1 MIDPYIYSGTEILIN
16 KFNIRDKVDI
26 EAREADYV
34 SARMRAITIE
44 PVDGCFDFEHLCAI
58 HGYIFQD
65 IYDWAGQ
72 IRTVPMEKYEPV
84 LGGLS
89 IEYAEP
95 DKIEQETTT
104 VLNKLKSIEWDK
116 LDLDHK
122 AESFS
127 QLTAALWK
135 VHPFREGNTR
145 TVITFCCQFADCQG
159 FPLDTALFKDHSVF
173 VRTALVAASAQFKD
187 LGDRSQ
193 PQHLIQIV
201 RDAME
206 HGKTRKPSV
215 RKKLDQLSKIHQ
227 TRIVPIKNT
236 HEFER

>member
-1 MIDPYIYSGTEILIN
+1 MIDPYVYPGTEILVN
-16 KFNIRDKVDI
+16 KFNIQNKADI

-34 SARMRAITIE
+34 SARMRAITIT

-89 IEYAEP
+89 IEYSEP
-95 DKIEQETTT
+95 ERIAHIATT
-104 VLNKLKSIEWDK
+104 VLDKMKSVQWDT
-116 LDLDHK
+116 LDTDKK
-122 AESFS
+122 AEYFTP
-127 QLTAALWK
+127 LMANLWK

-145 TVITFCCQFADCQG
+145 TVVTFCCQFADSQG
-159 FPLDTALFKDHSVF
+159 FRLDTDLFKDNSMY
-173 VRTALVAASAQFKD
+173 VRTALVAATAQFKD

-193 PQHLIQIV
+193 PQHLIRIV
-201 RDAME
+201 KDAMVR
-206 HGKTRKPSV
+206 GQSKKPSILN
-215 RKKLDQLSKIHQ
+215 KLDQSHNLNSSAKPYIRK
-227 TRIVPIKNT
+227 TT
-236 HEFER
+236 EFER